1 MSLNKLGLRGGT
13 AVAVVALLAA
23 ACGGSSDDKKN
34 TPASGGK
41 GGQLNVF
48 SISDFEHIDPQRTY
62 VATNMNFIRLFTRQ
76 LTSYKTGSIEASQEL
91 APDLATDTGTATDGN
106 KTWKFTL
113 KDGLKYEDGS
123 PITTQDI
130 KYGIERSF
138 SPIIDSGP
146 QYFKHWLVGGEAYK
160 GPYDG
165 KELDSI
171 ETPDAKTIIFRLS
184 KAHADF
190 NYMAA
195 LPTSTPVPKAKDT
208 KANYDARPFS
218 SGPYKIDVYA
228 RGGSK
233 GMTLSRNQY
242 WSNDDIRKALP
253 DTIKVTFLDAKVIDS
268 RLIASAALDANA
280 VALDSSVQPENV
292 AAVNSRPDVKSRST
306 AGATGFL
313 RYIAMNTTKGPLKDV
328 KVRQALEWGIN
339 KQDQQTARGG
349 PLAAG
354 DVATT
359 LIAPNLGGFEQYNA
373 YAGEKGD
380 VAKAKQLL
388 AAAGYPN
395 GFTAT
400 LTANTTPKGQ
410 AQAVAFQASM
420 KKIGV
425 TIKVKS
431 VDSAVFYDTVG
442 DAKNE
447 TEFVLAGWGPDW
459 PSAISVIPPLFDGRQ
474 IVPTGNQNFS
484 QLNDPALNAE
494 MDRIAAMDNLEEAN
508 KAWAALDKKIM
519 TDFAP
524 IFPLLNEKAIFLAGK
539 NVKGAYMMSLFGSI
553 DLSNL
558 SVK

>member
-1 MSLNKLGLRGGT
+1 MTLNKIGLRAGVT
-13 AVAVVALLAA
+13 VAAVALLAT
-23 ACGGSSDDKKN
+23 ACGGGSDDKGG
-34 TPASGGK
+34 TPSGGK
-41 GGQLNVF
+41 GGELQIF
-48 SISDFEHIDPQRTY
+48 SVSDFEHIDPQRTY

-76 LTSYKTGSIEASQEL
+76 LTTYKVGSTKDSQEL
-91 APDLATDTGTATDGN
+91 VADLATNTGEPSEDF

-113 KDGLKYEDGS
+113 KDGLKYEDGT
-123 PITTQDI
+123 PITTADI
-130 KYGIERSF
+130 KYGVERSF

-160 GPYDG
+160 GPYTG

-171 ETPDAKTIIFRLS
+171 ETPDAKTIIFKLNA
-184 KAHADF
+184 AHADF

-208 KANYDARPFS
+208 KANYDSRPFS

-233 GMTLSRNQY
+233 GMTLVRNQY
-242 WSNDDIRKALP
+242 WGQDNVRKALP
-253 DTIKVTFLDAKVIDS
+253 DTIKVTFLDPAVIDT
-268 RLIASAALDANA
+268 RLIANGAADQNA

-292 AAVNSRPDVKSRST
+292 AQVNNNPLVKQRATS
-306 AGATGFL
+306 GATGFL
-313 RYIAMNTTKGPLKDV
+313 RYIAMNTSKGPLKDP
-328 KVRQALEWGIN
+328 KVRQALQWGIN
-339 KQDQQTARGG
+339 KVDQQTARGG

-354 DVATT
+354 DIATT
-359 LIAPNLGGFEQYNA
+359 LIAPNLGGYEEYNA
-373 YAGEKGD
+373 YGPPEGD

-400 LTANTTPKGQ
+400 VTANTTPKGQ

-420 KKIGV
+420 KKLGV

-431 VDSAVFYDTVG
+431 VDSSVYYDTIG
-442 DAKNE
+442 DTKNE

-474 IVPTGNQNFS
+474 IVPTGNQNFA
-484 QLNDPALNAE
+484 QLNDAGVNSKIDEISKMTDLDKAN
-494 MDRIAAMDNLEEAN
+494 EE
-508 KAWAALDKKIM
+508 WAKLDKKIM
-519 TDFAP
+519 TDLSP
-524 IFPLLNEKAIFLAGK
+524 IFPLLNEKAIFLAGSQ
-539 NVKGAYMMSLFGSI
+539 VKGAYMMALFGSI